1 MQNVSETRTL
11 SDDRGVYSVTVL
23 VYGGSDFF
31 MAYLEREEDG
41 VKSIVSDNPLWIDS
55 TLLPALKYY
64 LLHRNITEEVEE
76 FLNESVDNIYSLL
89 VILETAK
96 FLGWFEK

>member
-1 MQNVSETRTL
+1 MQNVLETRTL

-23 VYGGSDFF
+23 VDGGDFF

-55 TLLPALKYY
+55 TLLPALKDY
-64 LLHRNITEEVEE
+64 LLHRSITEEVEE

-96 FLGWFEK
+96 FLGWFKK

>member
-1 MQNVSETRTL
+1 MQNVLETRTL
-11 SDDRGVYSVTVL
+11 SCDREVYSVTVL
-23 VYGGSDFF
+23 VDGGDFF

-41 VKSIVSDNPLWIDS
+41 VKSIVADNPLWIDS
-55 TLLPALKYY
+55 TLLPALKDY

>member
-1 MQNVSETRTL
+1 MQNVLETRTL
-11 SDDRGVYSVTVL
+11 SCDRGVYSVTVL
-23 VYGGSDFF
+23 VDGGDFF

-41 VKSIVSDNPLWIDS
+41 VKSIVADNPLWIDS
-55 TLLPALKYY
+55 TLLPALKDY

-89 VILETAK
+89 VVLETAK